1 MGDVA
6 YQNKDIASKVTSE
19 SLVGKS
25 LAPFGLP
32 DLKVVE
38 ILPTNLPEIEAN
50 ELRLD
55 NLFVLEDGS
64 IGILDYESE
73 FTKENFVKYINYVA
87 RVIKRYAKQKRLAD
101 VKKLII
107 LVIYTADVE
116 WAEDI
121 YDLGGLILRV
131 EAAYLVKQDTNAIYQ
146 RLDYKIHAGERLT
159 EEEMAQLM
167 ILPLTVKGKAGKQY
181 YIEKAIWLARQMRDG
196 EQSVRAIAG
205 ILTFSDKVID
215 REYARKVKEELR
227 MTKVEQLIF
236 EEGMEAGIE
245 KGVER
250 GIQAF
255 IRNCKE
261 FHIKREDVKQ
271 RMKEEF
277 SLSEEKAEDCLN
289 RYWN

>member
-6 YQNKDIASKVTSE
+6 YQNKDIASKVTAE

-50 ELRLD
+50 ELRL
-55 NLFVLEDGS
+55 N
-64 IGILDYESE
+64 
-73 FTKENFVKYINYVA
+73 T
-87 RVIKRYAKQKRLAD
+87 
-101 VKKLII
+101 
-107 LVIYTADVE
+107 
-116 WAEDI
+116 
-121 YDLGGLILRV
+121 
-131 EAAYLVKQDTNAIYQ
+131 
-146 RLDYKIHAGERLT
+146 KIHAGERLT

-167 ILPLTVKGKAGKQY
+167 ILPLTVKGKTGKQY
-181 YIEKAIWLARQMRDG
+181 YIEKAIWLARQMSDG

-245 KGVER
+245 KGIEKGIER
-250 GIQAF
+250 GIQVF

-261 FHIKREDVKQ
+261 FHVKREDTKQ
-271 RMKEEF
+271 RMREEF
-277 SLSEEKAEDCLN
+277 SLSEETAKSYLEK
-289 RYWN
+289 YWD

>member
-101 VKKLII
+101 VKKIII

-146 RLDYKIHAGERLT
+146 RPDYKIHAGERLT

-167 ILPLTVKGKAGKQY
+167 ILPLTVKGKTGKQY

-245 KGVER
+245 KGVEQ
-250 GIQAF
+250 GIRVF

-261 FHIKREDVKQ
+261 FHVKREDTKQ